1 MRIIALDA
9 YGSDLGPAAMAE
21 GALEALELDPELKI
35 LFFGDEQELS
45 GILAGKEHERLTIVH
60 APDKITNDD
69 SPTLSVRRK
78 LQSSLVMAMKA
89 VKDGQAC
96 GVVSAGSTGAILAG
110 GIFRVGRIRGVH
122 RPALCPV
129 LPQVDGSR
137 ALLIDSG
144 ANVDC
149 KPEYLMQFALMGSIY
164 MEKMLGISNPRVG
177 LLNIGAESEKGNA
190 LTHAVYPM
198 LEASSLNFVGNVE
211 ARDALFGKA
220 DVIVADGFDGNI
232 LLKGIEGAILGMFGI
247 LKTEFSANLRSKMG
261 AGLLLPG
268 LKKVKKMMDADETG
282 GATLIGVEGNVIKAH
297 GSSKPHAIARAIA
310 QAALMEDTHMV
321 ETIREGILEQMKEKI
336 PEENS

>member
-149 KPEYLMQFALMGSIY
+149 KPEYLMQFPQAEVHRQQDHASGAVALRERTY
-164 MEKMLGISNPRVG
+164 HVYAYRLGQP
-177 LLNIGAESEKGNA
+177 LYAC
-190 LTHAVYPM
+190 
-198 LEASSLNFVGNVE
+198 
-211 ARDALFGKA
+211 
-220 DVIVADGFDGNI
+220 
-232 LLKGIEGAILGMFGI
+232 
-247 LKTEFSANLRSKMG
+247 
-261 AGLLLPG
+261 AGY
-268 LKKVKKMMDADETG
+268 V
-282 GATLIGVEGNVIKAH
+282 
-297 GSSKPHAIARAIA
+297 
-310 QAALMEDTHMV
+310 
-321 ETIREGILEQMKEKI
+321 
-336 PEENS
+336 